1 MPSTQEAVPTNAA
14 APVAA
19 APVAAAVAVAVATT
33 EAPKQPPPK
42 KEKKKPDGNFVIPPP
57 KPKLTK
63 AERRAL
69 QEQQRGAKS
78 EAQGGGGGG
87 GSGGKGQGPAATSNE
102 AANAAS
108 TKPAPSSSSSTN
120 DTASHAADAAVSSSS
135 TTATAGT
142 ATAGTRGKENN
153 NNNPNADSKIVALV
167 SHLTPYQ
174 DPADVFAS
182 GATLRLQH
190 TQHSANLHP
199 AVVELGYQYAAGLV
213 RGGNARCRAMLQC
226 FATVLSDFEPD
237 NTAAAAGAGTGTAGA
252 DKKKGDVR
260 AVLDNTVFKPA
271 FHYWTN
277 HCRPHSVGM
286 GNAFS
291 FLKAAIASLD
301 RECPYD
307 EMVSELQETMKAY
320 QGERIDYAD
329 QAIADHACQKLYD
342 DEVILTYG
350 HAEVVAEI
358 LQLAAESKDR
368 RLRVI
373 VVDSRPLLEGRVMLE
388 KLRRANIE
396 CSYIL
401 LNALTYVLQDV
412 TKVLLGASALMS
424 DGSVLGRVGT
434 ACVALAAHAQHIP
447 VLVCSETYKISNR
460 VQLEA
465 LTGNEIGNPEAVSSE
480 TLEDWKELDNLKLL
494 NLVYDLTPASFV
506 SGIVTEFGIVPP
518 TSVAVLLREMNP
530 QDFKSSDE

>member
-1 MPSTQEAVPTNAA
+1 MSSTQEAVPVKVPEATATS
-14 APVAA
+14 
-19 APVAAAVAVAVATT
+19 ATT
-33 EAPKQPPPK
+33 EAPKQPK

-69 QEQQRGAKS
+69 QEQQRDAKN
-78 EAQGGGGGG
+78 EGQGGGGGG
-87 GSGGKGQGPAATSNE
+87 KGQAAASNE
-102 AANAAS
+102 AATAS
-108 TKPAPSSSSSTN
+108 TKPAPSS
-120 DTASHAADAAVSSSS
+120 TATATHAADAAVSTSP
-135 TTATAGT
+135 TD
-142 ATAGTRGKENN
+142 KENSSH
-153 NNNPNADSKIVALV
+153 ADSKIVALV

-174 DPADVFAS
+174 DPANMFAS
-182 GATLRLQH
+182 GATLRLH
-190 TQHSANLHP
+190 NVTNSANLHP

-226 FATVLSDFEPD
+226 FATVLSDFEP
-237 NTAAAAGAGTGTAGA
+237 NPA
-252 DKKKGDVR
+252 DGDVR

-301 RECPYD
+301 RESPYD
-307 EMVSELQETMKAY
+307 QMVSELQETMKAY
-320 QGERIDYAD
+320 QGERIEYAD
-329 QAIADHACQKLYD
+329 QAIADHACQKLYN

-368 RLRVI
+368 KLRVI

-388 KLRRANIE
+388 KLRQANIE

-480 TLEDWKELDNLKLL
+480 TLKDWKELDNLKLL

-530 QDFKSSDE
+530 QDFKSTDE

>member
-1 MPSTQEAVPTNAA
+1 MSSAQEAVPVK
-14 APVAA
+14 APEATA
-19 APVAAAVAVAVATT
+19 TSATT
-33 EAPKQPPPK
+33 EAPKQPK

-69 QEQQRGAKS
+69 QEQQRDAKN
-78 EAQGGGGGG
+78 EGQGGGGGG
-87 GSGGKGQGPAATSNE
+87 KGQAAASNE
-102 AANAAS
+102 AATAS
-108 TKPAPSSSSSTN
+108 TKPAPSS
-120 DTASHAADAAVSSSS
+120 TATATHAADAAVSTSP
-135 TTATAGT
+135 TD
-142 ATAGTRGKENN
+142 KENSSH
-153 NNNPNADSKIVALV
+153 ADSKIVALV

-174 DPADVFAS
+174 DPANMFAS
-182 GATLRLQH
+182 GATLRLH
-190 TQHSANLHP
+190 NVTNSANLHP

-226 FATVLSDFEPD
+226 FATVLSDFEP
-237 NTAAAAGAGTGTAGA
+237 NPA
-252 DKKKGDVR
+252 DGDVR

-301 RECPYD
+301 RESPYD
-307 EMVSELQETMKAY
+307 QMVSELQETMKAY
-320 QGERIDYAD
+320 QGERIEYAD
-329 QAIADHACQKLYD
+329 QAIADHACQKLYN

-368 RLRVI
+368 KLRVI

-388 KLRRANIE
+388 KLRQANIE

-480 TLEDWKELDNLKLL
+480 TLKDWKELNNLKLL

-530 QDFKSSDE
+530 QDFKSTDE

>member
-1 MPSTQEAVPTNAA
+1 MSTQESIKAPEATAATAA
-14 APVAA
+14 A
-19 APVAAAVAVAVATT
+19 
-33 EAPKQPPPK
+33 EAPKQPK

-69 QEQQRGAKS
+69 QEQQRDAKN
-78 EAQGGGGGG
+78 EGG
-87 GSGGKGQGPAATSNE
+87 GGKGQAATPPSG
-102 AANAAS
+102 AAAS
-108 TKPAPSSSSSTN
+108 TAAATAKPAPSSS
-120 DTASHAADAAVSSSS
+120 TATATHAPGSAKADAHAAVSSPP
-135 TTATAGT
+135 TCD
-142 ATAGTRGKENN
+142 KENSH
-153 NNNPNADSKIVALV
+153 DSKIVALV

-174 DPADVFAS
+174 DPADMFAS

-190 TQHSANLHP
+190 STNSANLHP
-199 AVVELGYQYAAGLV
+199 HVVELGYQYAAGLV

-226 FATVLSDFEPD
+226 FAVVLSDFEP
-237 NTAAAAGAGTGTAGA
+237 NPA
-252 DKKKGDVR
+252 DGDVR

-320 QGERIDYAD
+320 QGERIEYAD

-350 HAEVVAEI
+350 HAEVIAEI
-358 LQLAAESKDR
+358 LQLAAESKSR

-388 KLRRANIE
+388 KLRKANIE

-465 LTGNEIGNPEAVSSE
+465 LTGNEIGDPAAVSSE
-480 TLEDWKELDNLKLL
+480 TLKDWKELDNLKLL

-530 QDFKSSDE
+530 QDFKSSDD

>member
-1 MPSTQEAVPTNAA
+1 MSSTQELKKATLATPEATAA
-14 APVAA
+14 AA
-19 APVAAAVAVAVATT
+19 
-33 EAPKQPPPK
+33 EAPKPK

-57 KPKLTK
+57 KPKLSK

-69 QEQQRGAKS
+69 QEQQRDAKNDT
-78 EAQGGGGGG
+78 GGV
-87 GSGGKGQGPAATSNE
+87 GKGQGRGQAVASNTPLTG
-102 AANAAS
+102 A
-108 TKPAPSSSSSTN
+108 
-120 DTASHAADAAVSSSS
+120 
-135 TTATAGT
+135 TATAGT
-142 ATAGTRGKENN
+142 KPASSTATATHTDHAAISSTTDKENSN
-153 NNNPNADSKIVALV
+153 MKSNDSKIVALV

-174 DPADVFAS
+174 DPANMFAS
-182 GATLRLQH
+182 GAVLRLQVSSN
-190 TQHSANLHP
+190 SANLHP

-226 FATVLSDFEPD
+226 FSTVLSDFEP
-237 NTAAAAGAGTGTAGA
+237 NPA
-252 DKKKGDVR
+252 DGDVR

-291 FLKAAIASLD
+291 FLKHAIASLD

-320 QGERIDYAD
+320 QGERIEYAD

-388 KLRRANIE
+388 KLRKANIE

-465 LTGNEIGNPEAVSSE
+465 LTGNEIGNPAAVSSE
-480 TLEDWKELDNLKLL
+480 TLKNWKVTDNLKLL

-530 QDFKSSDE
+530 QDFKSTDE

>member
-1 MPSTQEAVPTNAA
+1 
-14 APVAA
+14 
-19 APVAAAVAVAVATT
+19 
-33 EAPKQPPPK
+33 
-42 KEKKKPDGNFVIPPP
+42 
-57 KPKLTK
+57 
-63 AERRAL
+63 
-69 QEQQRGAKS
+69 
-78 EAQGGGGGG
+78 
-87 GSGGKGQGPAATSNE
+87 
-102 AANAAS
+102 
-108 TKPAPSSSSSTN
+108 
-120 DTASHAADAAVSSSS
+120 
-135 TTATAGT
+135 
-142 ATAGTRGKENN
+142 
-153 NNNPNADSKIVALV
+153 
-167 SHLTPYQ
+167 
-174 DPADVFAS
+174 
-182 GATLRLQH
+182 
-190 TQHSANLHP
+190 
-199 AVVELGYQYAAGLV
+199 
-213 RGGNARCRAMLQC
+213 MLQC
-226 FATVLSDFEPD
+226 FATVLSDFEPPSD
-237 NTAAAAGAGTGTAGA
+237 A
-252 DKKKGDVR
+252 GDVR

-271 FHYWTN
+271 FHFWTE

-307 EMVSELQETMKAY
+307 QMVSALQETMQDY
-320 QGERIDYAD
+320 LGERIEYAD
-329 QAIADHACQKLYD
+329 QAIADHACQKFYD

-358 LQLAAESKDR
+358 LLLAAQSKDR

-373 VVDSRPLLEGRVMLE
+373 VVDSRPLLEGKVMLE
-388 KLRRANIE
+388 KLRKANIE

-434 ACVALAAHAQHIP
+434 ACVALAAHVQHIP

-465 LTGNEIGNPEAVSSE
+465 LTGNEIGDPAAVSSE
-480 TLEDWKELDNLKLL
+480 TLKDWRETDNLKLL

-530 QDFKSSDE
+530 QDFKSTDE